1 MTITPLGLPNRLDPI
16 SNITGFT
23 YRTGSTYQEILMRLS
38 EYMQTTLPDEF
49 NGSLGKLFNDV
60 NDISLDWEARFT
72 ELLAGIES
80 ELSTLSDAAVAGL
93 INTPDSAI
101 RTALDA
107 LYSVNDAAVAGL
119 LNTPTSATRV
129 KLDELYKLDNSEVAA
144 FVNAANG
151 PTRAALDAL
160 YTDGLAANDGH
171 RYGFIAGVLRNDGAG
186 SGYWQPLTETSTHRP
201 VHIDSVVTDSGKI
214 RINYGSLGAN
224 MTVSLVAVP
233 DETLGRAGFTMG
245 ASVTP
250 SYADIKMSRNM
261 PPVADYVSFDG
272 SQWVSDSGEFSNIWF
287 SGGKIHLEHKAI
299 ASDMTYAVSITP
311 RGGQYDYS
319 VSPDASPTGS
329 TFIEI
334 GVRDHTGAYVTTPN
348 TNMRFYLTHGA
359 AKSVGLD
366 PTTINTTTYPLG
378 NIWIFGVMGLPD

>member
-16 SNITGFT
+16 SNITGFS

-38 EYMQTTLPDEF
+38 EYMQTTLPGEF
-49 NGSLGKLFNDV
+49 NGALGKFFNDFNTV
-60 NDISLDWEARFT
+60 AEGWDVGWAEFMANVEA
-72 ELLAGIES
+72 ELQALN
-80 ELSTLSDAAVAGL
+80 DAAVAGL
-93 INTPDSAI
+93 INTPASAI
-101 RTALDA
+101 RAALDA
-107 LYSVNDAAVAGL
+107 LYSVNDAAIKGL
-119 LNTPTSATRV
+119 I
-129 KLDELYKLDNSEVAA
+129 LDPDSDVRK
-144 FVNAANG
+144 
-151 PTRAALDAL
+151 ALDAL

-171 RYGFIAGVLRNDGAG
+171 RYGWVAGVLRNDGAG
-186 SGYWQPLTETSTHRP
+186 SGYWQPLTESSTHRP

-214 RINYGSLGAN
+214 RVNYGSLGAN

-250 SYADIKMSRNM
+250 AYADIKMSRNM
-261 PPVADYVSFDG
+261 PPVADYVSYDG
-272 SQWVSDSGEFSNIWF
+272 TTWVSDSGEFSNIWF
-287 SGGKIHLEHKAI
+287 SGGKIHLEHKPI

-311 RGGQYDYS
+311 RGGQYQYS
-319 VSPDASPTGS
+319 VSPDSSPTGS

-334 GVRDHTGAYVTTPN
+334 GVRDHTGAYITTPN

-378 NIWIFGVMGLPD
+378 NIWIFGVMGLPES